1 MKEKLKM
8 FLKNNIIFIVS
19 VIFVL
24 VFTYIL
30 SFDIS
35 CKLSELSISSKGYF
49 LYFYALLTILLIIYN
64 YVYFKR
70 INDTNYSKI
79 FLLIA
84 SFLGIFYLVLSPL
97 FTGSD
102 EHNHYYR
109 IYEISEGIMVTPTK
123 KVVGSILPSSLEN
136 TFVIGGGSNTII
148 KYRNIKDMIKIPL
161 ESNVTKQYGV
171 EWTNDYSN
179 TALYSPVQYL
189 PHTLGFMIA
198 KLFKLSPYYIGM
210 FGRVFNLISYLII
223 GYLCIKIL
231 PKYKL
236 FYLAILLSPN
246 MIQCATTLS
255 ADAFTNVIFML
266 ILALIYKIKAD
277 NKTITKST
285 LSILSILC
293 IVISLCKIVYLPI
306 VFLVLL
312 ISKNNYKY
320 GKKEKYIYSIILI
333 LLSCFV
339 SLYWMNFT
347 KGVFVIS
354 YDKNTLQKAF
364 IFKHLFEYF
373 SIFLRTI
380 STYFSKYVECL
391 FVGTTMYHSQ
401 VQMPSLVSWIYV
413 IIVAVTLFLSDNS
426 KDFKSLDKWF
436 ISIIAI
442 LIMGLISTAIYVQ
455 CTAQYFSI
463 AHKTV
468 EGIQGRY
475 FLPVIMLLPFICKTK
490 SNLKVSS
497 SSIIIMIISINNI
510 TILHNVVRVI

>member
-1 MKEKLKM
+1 MKEKLKK

-35 CKLSELSISSKGYF
+35 YKLIELSISSNGYF
-49 LYFYALLTILLIIYN
+49 LYFYALLAILLIIYN
-64 YVYFKR
+64 YVYFKK

-198 KLFKLSPYYIGM
+198 KLFKLSPYYVGM
-210 FGRVFNLISYLII
+210 FGRIFNLISYLIM

-246 MIQCATTLS
+246 MLQCATTLS
-255 ADAFTNVIFML
+255 ADAFTNIIFML
-266 ILALIYKIKAD
+266 IT
-277 NKTITKST
+277 NST
-285 LSILSILC
+285 
-293 IVISLCKIVYLPI
+293 
-306 VFLVLL
+306 
-312 ISKNNYKY
+312 
-320 GKKEKYIYSIILI
+320 
-333 LLSCFV
+333 
-339 SLYWMNFT
+339 
-347 KGVFVIS
+347 
-354 YDKNTLQKAF
+354 
-364 IFKHLFEYF
+364 
-373 SIFLRTI
+373 
-380 STYFSKYVECL
+380 
-391 FVGTTMYHSQ
+391 
-401 VQMPSLVSWIYV
+401 
-413 IIVAVTLFLSDNS
+413 
-426 KDFKSLDKWF
+426 
-436 ISIIAI
+436 
-442 LIMGLISTAIYVQ
+442 
-455 CTAQYFSI
+455 
-463 AHKTV
+463 
-468 EGIQGRY
+468 
-475 FLPVIMLLPFICKTK
+475 
-490 SNLKVSS
+490 
-497 SSIIIMIISINNI
+497 
-510 TILHNVVRVI
+510 